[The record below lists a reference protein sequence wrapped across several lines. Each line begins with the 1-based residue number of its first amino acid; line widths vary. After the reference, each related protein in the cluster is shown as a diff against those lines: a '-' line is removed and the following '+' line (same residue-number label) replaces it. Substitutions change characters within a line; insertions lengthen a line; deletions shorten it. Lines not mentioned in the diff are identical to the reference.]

1 MDLLA
6 AMRIFVRVVERG
18 SLSAAARDL
27 GIGQPAVSER
37 IQQLERH
44 LGVRLLLRST
54 RAVSCTDE
62 GHVFYERCK
71 QVLEAADEACAAV
84 SPDHQRLR
92 GVLRIA
98 APQGLGDVVLP
109 ALLLRLR
116 EQHPQLRIDLIL
128 NDRLVDPITEGVD
141 VSLRLGPTGEGSF
154 IARRLGQL
162 RRVLVA
168 APDYLARHGTP
179 EIPQALVAHPFIR
192 VLGLFGDGQ
201 LPLIDAG
208 RKPITTPINVA
219 MSLSH
224 WRPVHALL
232 VGGGGIGVL
241 QEPVCAEAMA
251 AGRLIRVL
259 PDYVVP
265 GFDLHALIPAARPIP
280 PKTRTFL
287 ALLEAHLQTLPGFA

>member
-154 IARRLGQL
+154 IARRLGQV

-201 LPLIDAG
+201 LPLIDVG

-265 GFDLHALIPAARPIP
+265 GFDLHALIPATRPIP
-280 PKTRTFL
+280 PKTRAFL